1 MGELVRR
8 STTPAKAEKRAPA
21 KKTPAKKFPAKK
33 TAAHKAPGKKNP
45 AHKATAKQPGKKVPG
60 KKAAPKKA
68 PPKKVPPHK
77 ADTHRPQKK
86 ANKAAGKKGA
96 TKRSADP
103 PPSRT
108 TSGRQ
113 ARRTTS
119 QKPSM
124 GLPELPAPP
133 QDPLAVLGLKEPLHP
148 AELRRAWRGFAARH
162 HPDRGGDAVTFAR
175 GQNAYDELQRRL
187 RFED

>member
-1 MGELVRR
+1 MGELARR

-21 KKTPAKKFPAKK
+21 KKTPTKKTPAKK
-33 TAAHKAPGKKNP
+33 AAAHKAPGKKTP
-45 AHKATAKQPGKKVPG
+45 AHKATAKQPGKKAPG
-60 KKAAPKKA
+60 KKSAPKKA

-77 ADTHRPQKK
+77 GDAHRPQKK
-86 ANKAAGKKGA
+86 ATKAAGKKGTA
-96 TKRSADP
+96 KRSADR
-103 PPSRT
+103 PPSRST
-108 TSGRQ
+108 R
-113 ARRTTS
+113 S
-119 QKPSM
+119 QEPTM
-124 GLPELPAPP
+124 GLPQLPAPP

-187 RFED
+187 SSND